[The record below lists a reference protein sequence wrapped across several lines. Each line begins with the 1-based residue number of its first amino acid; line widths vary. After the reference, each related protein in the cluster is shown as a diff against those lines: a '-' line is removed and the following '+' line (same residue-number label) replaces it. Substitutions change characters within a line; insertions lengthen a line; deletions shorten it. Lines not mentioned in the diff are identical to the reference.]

1 MTAPFSQDRAAG
13 VISRLRELDAGS
25 GGRRVAWTD
34 TWDDARAW
42 FAGLAREVPGVEV
55 NFDACG
61 NMWARLRGD
70 SERAVAVGSHLDCV
84 PDGGW
89 LDGVLGVLTGLGLLE
104 ALAGQPRG
112 RTLVVVDWA
121 DEEGARFGRSLL
133 GSSAA
138 VGLLAAD
145 DADQLED
152 TEGARLID
160 EVSARGFDLSAGP
173 VAEVAELD
181 AYVELHIE
189 QGPVLE
195 AEGRPCAGVA
205 GCLGVRRWR
214 ATFQGQAAHAG
225 TTPMD
230 SRRDP
235 IEAAARLK
243 VALGP
248 AASETRG
255 LATIGEIHAEP
266 NVPTAIAGRC
276 AVVVDLRHADRQ
288 ALERLDQETRRLAA
302 DAARVTGTDLAIDEI
317 WAIAPVEFDPRLV
330 ALATEATGG
339 GPPLTSGALHDAAAV
354 ARAGIPT
361 AMMFASSAKGLSHTR
376 KEDTPEPD
384 LIAAISAFSTL
395 VRNLVNDKELPHGH

>member
-1 MTAPFSQDRAAG
+1 M
-13 VISRLRELDAGS
+13 
-25 GGRRVAWTD
+25 
-34 TWDDARAW
+34 
-42 FAGLAREVPGVEV
+42 
-55 NFDACG
+55 
-61 NMWARLRGD
+61 
-70 SERAVAVGSHLDCV
+70 AVGSHLDCV

-89 LDGVLGVLTGLGLLE
+89 LDGALGVLTGLGLLE

-138 VGLLAAD
+138 VGLLVPD
-145 DADQLED
+145 QVEQLED
-152 TEGARLID
+152 AEGVRLID
-160 EVSARGFDLSAGP
+160 EVRARGFDLSAGP
-173 VAEVAELD
+173 VADVAELD
-181 AYVELHIE
+181 AYLELHIE

-195 AEGRPCAGVA
+195 AEGRSCAGVA

-214 ATFQGQAAHAG
+214 AAFHGQAAHAG

-230 SRRDP
+230 SRLDP

-266 NVPTAIAGRC
+266 NVATAIAERC
-276 AVVVDLRHADRQ
+276 AVIVDLRHADRD
-288 ALERLDQETRRLAA
+288 ALERLDQEARRLAA
-302 DAARVTGTDLAIDEI
+302 GAAEATGTAVAIEEI
-317 WAIAPVEFDPRLV
+317 WAIEPVEFDPRLV
-330 ALATEATGG
+330 ALVADATGP

-361 AMMFASSAKGLSHTR
+361 AMMFASSTRGLSHTR
-376 KEDTPEPD
+376 REDTPEPD

-395 VRNLVNDKELPHGH
+395 VGDLVNAKELPHRH